1 MVTNYMTQDDVIDEL
16 KERTGFYKNN
26 LRDVFDALDD
36 IIVEHMNKATV
47 EEPSE
52 MIIFKSWRLGGKR
65 LPERESK
72 DPRDGSKIMTKEKVV
87 PYCKFKQSFKD
98 RLNRFEP
105 NVEIEDEGD
114 VDE

>member
-1 MVTNYMTQDDVIDEL
+1 MISNYMTQDDVIDEL
-16 KERTGFYKNN
+16 KNRTGFYKNN

-36 IIVEHMNKATV
+36 IIVEHMNTATV

-52 MIIFKSWRLGGKR
+52 MILFKSWRLGGKR

-72 DPRDGSKIMTKEKVV
+72 DPRDGSKIITKEKVV

-98 RLNRFEP
+98 RVNRF
-105 NVEIEDEGD
+105 NIELKEEGD
-114 VDE
+114 ADE